1 MRSPVIAVAA
11 ATVAL
16 AGCGGDEKVSG
27 PPPEAPE
34 RMTLRAPGFGNGDPI
49 PVEYTCDGRDIS
61 PPLSWSGTPRGAR
74 ELAILVEDPD
84 APGGTFVHWVLFG
97 LGPTQKQLDAGAT
110 PEGSRQGRNS
120 FGETRYRGPCPPKG
134 DEPHRYQFSIYAL
147 REHIGASEGAAAE
160 DVRDEIRRKA
170 IASGRLTGRYG
181 R

>member
-1 MRSPVIAVAA
+1 MRSSVIAVAA
-11 ATVAL
+11 AAVAL

-27 PPPEAPE
+27 PAPQAPE
-34 RMTLRAPGFGNGDPI
+34 RMTLRAPGFQNGQPI

-61 PPLSWSGTPRGAR
+61 PPLGWSGTPRDAR

-97 LGPTQKQLDAGAT
+97 LSPTQKQLDAGAKL
-110 PEGSRQGRNS
+110 ESSRQGRNS
-120 FGETRYRGPCPPKG
+120 FGETRYRGPCPPQG
-134 DEPHRYQFSIYAL
+134 DKPHRYEFSIYAL
-147 REHIGASEGAAAE
+147 RERIEASEGAAAGE
-160 DVRDEIRRKA
+160 VRDEIRRKA